1 MNFQK
6 RMIMAFSALILAA
19 SVIFGFIYYTTIKNN
34 YIETEKNNLQTAA
47 DNYAQQFAYTV
58 GQMEEVISQILSNQE
73 ALKAIQILSHE
84 GNSKKD
90 KTYYYTEAR
99 RTLRAVLN
107 ADYYKKSFNRVVLFM
122 QNGTVISGT
131 NYKYNP
137 VDAQMDINGIGWLD
151 ELSGKRGKYVLLG
164 MHQDDWDKENGRLVI
179 SAVKEILGENLG
191 YLEVQ
196 KEVEALDGLFV
207 PGNDKWSLYVLQGEK
222 LLYSSSKNVPEMA
235 EILEAV
241 QEESEGPGTRR
252 MNSTGELTAVSQIQ
266 SNQLRVVIADHTLV
280 SREAMKRHFHLQR

>member
-222 LLYSSSKNVPEMA
+222 LLYSRNP
-235 EILEAV
+235 
-241 QEESEGPGTRR
+241 
-252 MNSTGELTAVSQIQ
+252 
-266 SNQLRVVIADHTLV
+266 
-280 SREAMKRHFHLQR
+280 

>member
-6 RMIMAFSALILAA
+6 RMVMAFSALILAA

-151 ELSGKRGKYVLLG
+151 EL
-164 MHQDDWDKENGRLVI
+164 
-179 SAVKEILGENLG
+179 
-191 YLEVQ
+191 
-196 KEVEALDGLFV
+196 
-207 PGNDKWSLYVLQGEK
+207 
-222 LLYSSSKNVPEMA
+222 
-235 EILEAV
+235 
-241 QEESEGPGTRR
+241 
-252 MNSTGELTAVSQIQ
+252 
-266 SNQLRVVIADHTLV
+266 
-280 SREAMKRHFHLQR
+280 

>member
-1 MNFQK
+1 
-6 RMIMAFSALILAA
+6 MAFSALILAA
-19 SVIFGFIYYTTIKNN
+19 SVIFGFIYYTTLKNN

-84 GNSKKD
+84 GDSKND

-131 NYKYNP
+131 NYKYNS
-137 VDAQMDINGIGWLD
+137 VDVQMAINGI
-151 ELSGKRGKYVLLG
+151 E
-164 MHQDDWDKENGRLVI
+164 
-179 SAVKEILGENLG
+179 
-191 YLEVQ
+191 
-196 KEVEALDGLFV
+196 
-207 PGNDKWSLYVLQGEK
+207 
-222 LLYSSSKNVPEMA
+222 
-235 EILEAV
+235 
-241 QEESEGPGTRR
+241 
-252 MNSTGELTAVSQIQ
+252 
-266 SNQLRVVIADHTLV
+266 
-280 SREAMKRHFHLQR
+280 